1 MPTPAIDW
9 IATSELIKTKLIISE
24 NIIKNT
30 QHSLFIIFY
39 KKKIEKIMKSKIKN
53 WRKKTAIYIGR
64 FQPIHDGHLKIIIK
78 AIKKNGQ
85 IAILVMDSYKINKKN
100 PFTFNQVKKK
110 IENKLSKYVNKY
122 QIIKIPVVSEFIY
135 GRKVGYKIN
144 KYKIGK
150 KLEKISATKIR
161 KGLKIG

>member
-1 MPTPAIDW
+1 
-9 IATSELIKTKLIISE
+9 
-24 NIIKNT
+24 
-30 QHSLFIIFY
+30 
-39 KKKIEKIMKSKIKN
+39 MKSTLKN

-64 FQPIHDGHLKIIIK
+64 FQPIHDGHFEIIKK

-100 PFTFNQVKKK
+100 PFSFNQVKRR
-110 IENKLSKYVNKY
+110 IQNKLINLRGKY

-135 GRKVGYKIN
+135 GRTVGYKIN
-144 KYKIGK
+144 KYRIGK
-150 KLEKISATKIR
+150 RLEKISATKIR